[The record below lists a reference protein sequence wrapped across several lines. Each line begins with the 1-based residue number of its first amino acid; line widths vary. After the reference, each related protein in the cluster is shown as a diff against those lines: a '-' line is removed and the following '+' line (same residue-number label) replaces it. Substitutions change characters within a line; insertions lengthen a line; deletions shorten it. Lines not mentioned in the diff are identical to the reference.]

1 MIRLQGKLYRVPF
14 ARKILV
20 VGKMV
25 SIWFKL
31 GGYCVISIKY
41 AKRSR
46 YLFHAV
52 ASEKATWNS
61 IFRVENV
68 QLYQTILHCNAIS
81 LLFMKGHSETAKM
94 WSLHMKFTELSF
106 LTGLVKTISSL
117 VKLWAGY
124 VFSVFLS
131 LYLASFPSSKG
142 MYLVEIFPASLNV
155 LLIRVC
161 YLKVNFRSCFSG
173 KRHSFPSRAFLLVG
187 HCWLRWEV

>member
-1 MIRLQGKLYRVPF
+1 MARRVICYTSSLFYCPSYLTQLTVRHAHMIRLQGKLCRVPF

-31 GGYCVISIKY
+31 GAYCVISIKY

-52 ASEKATWNS
+52 AWEKATWNS

-68 QLYQTILHCNAIS
+68 QLYQTILHCNTIT
-81 LLFMKGHSETAKM
+81 LLFMKGHSGTAKM
-94 WSLHMKFTELSF
+94 WSLHMKLTELSY

-117 VKLWAGY
+117 VKLWAT
-124 VFSVFLS
+124 
-131 LYLASFPSSKG
+131 YLQSS
-142 MYLVEIFPASLNV
+142 
-155 LLIRVC
+155 C
-161 YLKVNFRSCFSG
+161 
-173 KRHSFPSRAFLLVG
+173 
-187 HCWLRWEV
+187 HCI